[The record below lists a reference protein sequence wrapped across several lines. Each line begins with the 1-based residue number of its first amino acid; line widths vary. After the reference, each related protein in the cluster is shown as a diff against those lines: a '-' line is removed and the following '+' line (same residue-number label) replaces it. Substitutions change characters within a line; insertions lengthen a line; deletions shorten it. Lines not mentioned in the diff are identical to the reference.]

1 MTEFRAPS
9 ERTASFPTERRIG
22 YYQIVSWLGE
32 RHFVKGPPQAATG
45 AVRIPA
51 FTALQLRLEPV
62 VCDNLVALGGL
73 EPSSL
78 FALDARTLPGTPPCA
93 PSCFAA
99 LAHLSDLRELH
110 LPSGIDDEG
119 AAHLRRLRRLEVLSA
134 EASHL
139 GDAGLYDLSYL
150 LGLREL
156 SLSSDRTL
164 SRAGIAVLAVLPR
177 LRILHLHE
185 TTLGARALDALP
197 RFPALRELDLAEN
210 SLGDADIEPLG
221 ALGELREL
229 SLWGNRVSDAGVRHL
244 ETLGKL
250 HDLDLTQN
258 PVTEQGVRRLE
269 RALPA
274 CRIAPSSTD
283 LRWYND
289 RLRP

>member
-1 MTEFRAPS
+1 MSELRAPF
-9 ERTASFPTERRIG
+9 ERTVYFPTERRVG

-32 RHFVKGPPQAATG
+32 RHFVKGPPHAATG
-45 AVRIPA
+45 AVRVPA

-62 VCDNLVALGGL
+62 VCDNLTALGGL

-99 LAHLSDLRELH
+99 LAHLSGLRELH
-110 LPSGIDDEG
+110 LPSGVDDEG

-134 EASHL
+134 EASDL

-150 LGLREL
+150 LALREL
-156 SLSSDRTL
+156 YLSSDRTL
-164 SRAGIAVLAVLPR
+164 SRAGLAVLAVLPR
-177 LRILHLHE
+177 LSILHLRE
-185 TTLGARALDALP
+185 TALGARALDALP

-210 SLGDADIEPLG
+210 GLGDADIQPLG

-229 SLWGNRVSDAGVRHL
+229 GLWGNRISDAGAQHL

-250 HDLDLTQN
+250 RELDLTQN
-258 PVTEQGVRRLE
+258 LVSEQGVRRLE

-274 CRIAPSSTD
+274 CRVAPSSVD
-283 LRWYND
+283 LRWYNN
-289 RLRP
+289 RLRH